1 MNAHDDVELRQW
13 LYNARERGGSFVKSL
28 FFTAVSADD
37 DNYAILRP
45 ALLQLKA
52 KYPNYDDINID
63 REMAALSPRFSNVSC
78 SQCGNDF
85 GPGDSGV
92 SHCEN
97 HKDRSSLTGLRRG
110 CLIVASIPT
119 DEA

>member
-1 MNAHDDVELRQW
+1 MNARDDAALRIW
-13 LYNARERGGSFVKSL
+13 LMNARESGGSFIRAIAN
-28 FFTAVSADD
+28 TAFWADD

-52 KYPNYDDINID
+52 KYPNYDDIDID